1 MEGLG
6 EMPGE
11 IGEQKYLHWSFAGLE
26 IFLTRLQGW
35 VYTLAQL
42 LRLMGS
48 KTKVM
53 YRAADGHFIGGRE
66 LSNPWSS
73 PNWGLWILFRLW
85 GKNVAFSLAL
95 GDGDLWL
102 RDIC

>member
-11 IGEQKYLHWSFAGLE
+11 TGQQKYSHWSFAGLE

-35 VYTLAQL
+35 VYTLSQL
-42 LRLMGS
+42 LRLMGTLLGVGNFQFPGAPS
-48 KTKVM
+48 
-53 YRAADGHFIGGRE
+53 
-66 LSNPWSS
+66 
-73 PNWGLWILFRLW
+73 NWGLWILSRLW

-95 GDGDLWL
+95 GDGDLRL